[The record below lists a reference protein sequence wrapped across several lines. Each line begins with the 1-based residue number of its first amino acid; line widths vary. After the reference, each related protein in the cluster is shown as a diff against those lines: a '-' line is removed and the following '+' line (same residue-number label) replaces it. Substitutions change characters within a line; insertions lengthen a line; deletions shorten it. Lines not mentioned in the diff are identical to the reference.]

1 MSLGTTESRLI
12 VLRGNSGSGK
22 STTARQLRARL
33 GRGTAI
39 VEQDQIRRVLLWEK
53 DVPGNAAIDLIGLN
67 ARYCLAR
74 GFDVIVE
81 GIMNEDRYGDML
93 RGLTADH
100 RGTTRHYYFDIPF
113 EETLVRHATRSW
125 AANVA
130 PESMRE
136 WYEARDLLAGVEQH
150 VFDEHQDLDAVLGRI
165 LKDLGLPPDL
175 PADPGATSYGR

>member
-1 MSLGTTESRLI
+1 VTGSTQTNLI

-67 ARYCLAR
+67 ARYCLDR

-81 GIMNEDRYGDML
+81 GIMHADRYGDML

-113 EETLVRHATRSW
+113 EETLVRHATRPW
-125 AANVA
+125 AHNVA

-136 WYEARDLLAGVEQH
+136 WYEARDLLAGLDQH
-150 VFDEHQDLDAVLGRI
+150 VFDEHQEMTAVLARI
-165 LKDLGLPPDL
+165 LTDLGLPADR
-175 PADPGATSYGR
+175 PADPGALSFGR

>member
-1 MSLGTTESRLI
+1 MSHGTTESRLI

-67 ARYCLAR
+67 ARYCLDR

-81 GIMNEDRYGDML
+81 GIMHADRYGDML

-113 EETLVRHATRSW
+113 EETLVRHSNRSW

-150 VFDEHQDLDAVLGRI
+150 VFDEHQDLDAVLARI
-165 LKDLGLPPDL
+165 LTDLGLPADL
-175 PADPGATSYGR
+175 PVDPGALAFGR